1 MPSRSPLRSPTP
13 KKPAAGA
20 RRQARAAASAKPAA
34 SEAKWGGVGD
44 AAVKKATGKGWSEW
58 LSALDAAG
66 AAKLSHAEIAELVH
80 SRFKVEDW
88 WAQMVAVGYEQ
99 ARGLRQKH
107 QKADGFSASASK
119 TMNGPVARAF
129 KAWTDASLRSRWL
142 SESGL
147 EITKATPSKSVRIR
161 WSDGKTRV
169 EVNLY
174 DKGPAKC
181 MVAVQHNKLATAA
194 DVARR
199 KAFWSRALD
208 ALKAHVEA

>member
-1 MPSRSPLRSPTP
+1 MPSRAPSRRPTP
-13 KKPAAGA
+13 RKPAAKPRKPA
-20 RRQARAAASAKPAA
+20 RTAASAKTAA

-58 LSALDAAG
+58 LAALDAAG
-66 AAKLSHAEIAELVH
+66 AAKLGHSEIAELVH
-80 SRFKVEDW
+80 SRFKAEDW

-119 TMNGPVARAF
+119 TINGPVARAF
-129 KAWTDASLRSRWL
+129 KAWTDELLRARWL
-142 SESGL
+142 GDSGL
-147 EITKATPSKSVRIR
+147 EITKATPTKSVRIR

-181 MVAVQHNKLATAA
+181 MVAVQHNKLASAA

-199 KAFWSRALD
+199 KAFWGQALE
-208 ALKAHVEA
+208 ALKTLVED